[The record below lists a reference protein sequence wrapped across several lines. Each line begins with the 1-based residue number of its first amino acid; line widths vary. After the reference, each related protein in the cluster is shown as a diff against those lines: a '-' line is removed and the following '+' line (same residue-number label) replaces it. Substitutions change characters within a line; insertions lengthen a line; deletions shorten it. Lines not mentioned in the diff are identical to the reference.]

1 MTGARAP
8 GPDGLRIAVRLT
20 PRSGRDELAGLA
32 SLSDGRTVLAA
43 RVRAVPEDG
52 RANAALVR
60 LVAEALGVPRSR
72 VALVEGATSRI
83 KLVFVAGEGVALAAR
98 FDALPAVRAAVR
110 P

>member
-20 PRSGRDELAGLA
+20 PRSARDAIAGLV
-32 SLSDGRTVLAA
+32 SLSDGRVVLAA
-43 RVRAVPEDG
+43 RVRAVPEGG

-60 LVAEALGVPRSR
+60 LIADALGVPRSR
-72 VALVEGATSRI
+72 VALVEGATSRV
-83 KLVFVAGEGVALAAR
+83 KLLLVAGDGAILAER
-98 FDALPAVRAAVR
+98 FDALEAAVR

>member
-20 PRSGRDELAGLA
+20 PRSARDGIAGLA
-32 SLSDGRTVLAA
+32 ALSDGRTVLAA

-52 RANAALVR
+52 RANEALIR
-60 LVAEALGVPRSR
+60 LIAEALCVPRSR
-72 VALVEGATSRI
+72 VALVEGATSRV
-83 KLVFVAGEGVALAAR
+83 KLLVVAGDGATLAER
-98 FDALPAVRAAVR
+98 FDAVVAGVR

>member
-1 MTGARAP
+1 MTGPRAP

-20 PRSGRDELAGLA
+20 PRSVRDELAGPT
-32 SLSDGRTVLAA
+32 SLSDGRSVLAA
-43 RVRAVPEDG
+43 RVRAVPEDN

-60 LVAEALGVPRSR
+60 LIAEALGVPRSR
-72 VALVEGATSRI
+72 VAIVGGATRRV
-83 KLVFVAGEGVALAAR
+83 KQLVVAGDGAALAVR